1 MLTQID
7 LSYHRSVSTA
17 VPHPLSSALALSLLL
32 LCIPGSVRAED
43 SGPLLGH
50 GGPERDDPTEQE
62 HSDTSL
68 LIFPWLSLSGQIEAE
83 WTRREQHYVSGSN
96 RDRNNESP
104 RVTQLEI
111 LAQPWE
117 QSGMTLLLEYDSEVD
132 QLKADEASVFFTP
145 RPWEFRAGKFYTPL
159 GSYQSDFIND
169 ALLEFGKT
177 RATGLRIGYT
187 ATEQSGF
194 ALMLYQG
201 EAEQSAPHAS
211 AWDWALAL
219 NSYLREDI
227 VMGLSYQSD
236 LADSDARLLSDS
248 GDRYSRRVDALSG
261 YLHWYTDALEV
272 RFEALGALGAF
283 AELEPKMDRP
293 LAWNLELAH
302 PLAQQLKLTWRLEGS
317 RELEDGPKLQAGL
330 SLNWQ
335 PTDFTLIT
343 LEYLHGRFK
352 EGLALDDNDQPF
364 RRIDTLSARLTIG
377 F

>member
-1 MLTQID
+1 MEVPGNKD
-7 LSYHRSVSTA
+7 LFQKRS
-17 VPHPLSSALALSLLL
+17 
-32 LCIPGSVRAED
+32 
-43 SGPLLGH
+43 
-50 GGPERDDPTEQE
+50 
-62 HSDTSL
+62 SD
-68 LIFPWLSLSGQIEAE
+68 
-83 WTRREQHYVSGSN
+83 
-96 RDRNNESP
+96 
-104 RVTQLEI
+104 
-111 LAQPWE
+111 
-117 QSGMTLLLEYDSEVD
+117 
-132 QLKADEASVFFTP
+132 ASV
-145 RPWEFRAGKFYTPL
+145 
-159 GSYQSDFIND
+159 
-169 ALLEFGKT
+169 
-177 RATGLRIGYT
+177 
-187 ATEQSGF
+187 
-194 ALMLYQG
+194 LYQG

-343 LEYLHGRFK
+343 LGYLHGRFK